1 MAPNVGQTPSQCVT
15 PSPCSLARQGW
26 LLDNVYAVREA
37 MTKKLKE
44 VVAIY
49 GLQWASKKIIPR
61 LVNMGTEKAY
71 LARLT
76 TLFAIAVSWRRAPSF
91 SISPH

>member
-1 MAPNVGQTPSQCVT
+1 
-15 PSPCSLARQGW
+15 
-26 LLDNVYAVREA
+26 
-37 MTKKLKE
+37 MTQKLKDL
-44 VVAIY
+44 VQVF

-76 TLFAIAVSWRRAPSF
+76 TIFALQVGAVRFVFF
-91 SISPH
+91 SAARSVLRVRP